1 VYLPVEAIMNYLWS
15 YLQVVI
21 SLVAFL
27 GILGWIVRVCA
38 LDARR
43 RGKSPFLVTL
53 LVLVSFPLGLLLW
66 LLFRPEPLN
75 GGGKSFRLKDHLV
88 Q

>member
-1 VYLPVEAIMNYLWS
+1 MNYLWS

-27 GILGWIVRVCA
+27 GILGWIARACA

-43 RGKSPFLVTL
+43 RGKSPFLVSL